1 MFYPRTQLG
10 KWSNLTIIFFGWVE
24 NIQLDHYNII
34 WHLGFAPQRH
44 GCLRKAG
51 ALHVQRCWRFCTT
64 GTSVP
69 VVQNLQ
75 DWMISTAW
83 KTPFRAGKMPCPRI
97 GPDGCCWMGEGKNC
111 KLVQVLLQGRVMSG
125 EVHLQHFSAPSC
137 KYSEV
142 LVQVCR
148 FTKFRMIGW
157 CFRCFGRVPSLSVRH
172 FLDQWKDWWKIHSRD
187 HVK

>member
-1 MFYPRTQLG
+1 MIQFDDHIFRMGWKHPTRSLQHYLTPWIRPPTPRLF
-10 KWSNLTIIFFGWVE
+10 KEGWR
-24 NIQLDHYNII
+24 
-34 WHLGFAPQRH
+34 AARP
-44 GCLRKAG
+44 ASST
-51 ALHVQRCWRFCTT
+51 WRFCTT

-97 GPDGCCWMGEGKNC
+97 GPEGCCWMGEGPNC

-125 EVHLQHFSAPSC
+125 EVHLQYFSAPSC

-172 FLDQWKDWWKIHSRD
+172 FLDQWKDWWKIYSRD